1 MTSAL
6 TLRALAWLLRYPDAA
21 MRARLPDIH
30 TVLRAPGNGL
40 SARRR
45 VELDILMDRL
55 LADGIE
61 AEARYVEL
69 FDRGRGTAL
78 HLFEHVH
85 GDSRDRG
92 PAMIDLVQTYEEAG
106 LLLGPEELPD
116 HLTVLLEY
124 ASTQPPAQARAFIGE
139 FTHIIAAI
147 AESLRRRD
155 SDYVA
160 VMAVLLD
167 LAGGQSEAGTAAGAS
182 AVADDEPLDAS
193 WEEPAA
199 FGGCSLP
206 GSPGIGRPPSA
217 GIGGAGD
224 PNAAGQPIR
233 VLRRPPT
240 DRTEPGAPR

>member
-6 TLRALAWLLRYPDAA
+6 TLRARAWLLRYPDAA

-30 TVLRAPGNGL
+30 TVLRAPANGL
-40 SARRR
+40 AAGHRAA
-45 VELDILMDRL
+45 LDALMDRL

-61 AEARYVEL
+61 AEARYVDL

-124 ASTQPPAQARAFIGE
+124 ASTQPPPQARAFIGE
-139 FTHIIAAI
+139 FSHIIAAI
-147 AESLRRRD
+147 AEALRRRD

-167 LAGGQSEAGTAAGAS
+167 LTGTAAGTV
-182 AVADDEPLDAS
+182 AVADEEPLDTS

-199 FGGCSLP
+199 FGGCSSAA
-206 GSPGIGRPPSA
+206 SPGLGRPPSA
-217 GIGGAGD
+217 DVADAAGSGS
-224 PNAAGQPIR
+224 AGQPIR
-233 VLRRPPT
+233 VIRRPRS
-240 DRTEPGAPR
+240 DRPEPGAPR